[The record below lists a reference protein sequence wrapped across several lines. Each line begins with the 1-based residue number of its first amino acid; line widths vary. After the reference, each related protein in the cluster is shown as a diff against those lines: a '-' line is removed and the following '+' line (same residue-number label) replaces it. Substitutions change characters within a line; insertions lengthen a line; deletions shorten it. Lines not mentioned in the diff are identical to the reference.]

1 MTREHKLAM
10 IVGFALVL
18 VVGVLVS
25 DHLSRARTARMAGAS
40 IEDVAL
46 RGDVVAFGRRAPEPR
61 APVVRTP
68 FEVDAAIARAI
79 PPRDEHAALDDPL
92 QSPSLITTTDDR
104 YAFDNGIVA
113 ETGAIRFSTMASPPA
128 ANATDVFQNDQAAR
142 PSPLPEVRMGYPT
155 SGARTSDLTPATPSR
170 PNADT
175 TNARRYTVA
184 EGDTLWSIAKSQYGD
199 GRLAEQ
205 LARFNRDRLTSS
217 GQLRAGSTL
226 LLPERTVLTGEAA
239 PAPAPGRATPRPD
252 AAPVTRP
259 TPPAREP
266 ASRSRTYI
274 VRSGDT
280 LGEIS
285 KKQLGT
291 TRRWEEILRLNAD
304 QIDDENALRV
314 GTVLKLPA
322 A

>member
-46 RGDVVAFGRRAPEPR
+46 RGDDVAFGRRTPEPR
-61 APVVRTP
+61 APAVRTP
-68 FEVDAAIARAI
+68 FEVDAGIARGTPPADAI
-79 PPRDEHAALDDPL
+79 QTAPAGDPL
-92 QSPSLITTTDDR
+92 VTDHWSDQVAVESTLAPDNGTIELRPSTLPPVASATDQVYTEPVIKMGEPVVTEPVVEQIQTLINPATTD
-104 YAFDNGIVA
+104 I
-113 ETGAIRFSTMASPPA
+113 
-128 ANATDVFQNDQAAR
+128 AAR
-142 PSPLPEVRMGYPT
+142 
-155 SGARTSDLTPATPSR
+155 
-170 PNADT
+170 
-175 TNARRYTVA
+175 NARRYTVE
-184 EGDTLWSIAKSQYGD
+184 EGDTLWSIARSEYGD

-205 LARFNRDRLTSS
+205 LAKFNRGRLTSS

-226 LLPERTVLTGEAA
+226 MLPEKSVLTGEAA
-239 PAPAPGRATPRPD
+239 PARGTTRPEAAPSTRPAPPR
-252 AAPVTRP
+252 
-259 TPPAREP
+259 REP
-266 ASRSRTYI
+266 AAKSRTYI

-291 TRRWEEILRLNAD
+291 SRRWEEILRLNAD
-304 QIDDENALRV
+304 RIDDENALRV
-314 GTVLKLPA
+314 GTVLKMPA

>member
-46 RGDVVAFGRRAPEPR
+46 RGDDVAFGRRAPEPR
-61 APVVRTP
+61 APVVRVP
-68 FEVDAAIARAI
+68 FDVDAGIARGT
-79 PPRDEHAALDDPL
+79 PPRDELATAADPL
-92 QSPSLITTTDDR
+92 QSPSLISTTDDR
-104 YAFDNGIVA
+104 YAMENGIVA
-113 ETGAIRFSTMASPPA
+113 ETGAIRFSTLPSPPA
-128 ANATDVFQNDQAAR
+128 ANATDVYLNEQPAIPA
-142 PSPLPEVRMGYPT
+142 PLPEVRMGQLPAGLRPADITPETPT
-155 SGARTSDLTPATPSR
+155 RPATG
-170 PNADT
+170 A

-184 EGDTLWSIAKSQYGD
+184 EGDTLWSIARSQYGD

-226 LLPERTVLTGEAA
+226 LLPEKSVLTGEAA
-239 PAPAPGRATPRPD
+239 PTRAAPRPE

-259 TPPAREP
+259 TPPSREP
-266 ASRSRTYI
+266 ASRGRTYI
-274 VRSGDT
+274 VRAGDT